1 MAPKAKAAAPAPA
14 AAKAEPKAKGKAKPA
29 KKQEED
35 EGPKMD
41 APDRAEFDAAVAKI
55 QEAIEGLQQEQQA
68 LQAQIKERS
77 GGKDDYYTQRAEFK
91 AQLDEFTAKI
101 DELMEQK
108 SGINKAVGDKRAEGQ
123 EMKNQLAK
131 MKKSIGYNS
140 EVEIDERIATIEY
153 EMTTG
158 SLTLK
163 QEKDYLKE
171 ISEMKKTRPKVAQVN
186 KMQDAL
192 GNRDTGAGLK
202 ENIGTI
208 NEQMALYRDGKR
220 KVQEKLTALNESRK
234 EQMGDLP
241 QLIEQRDGFHAK
253 IQEKIKERNTLRD
266 EFRQKE
272 REFNEFKNEQRRLR
286 QDKIMEQRNAERA
299 EWEKTART
307 RKAEA
312 LDQQPH
318 VAEITLL
325 EQTILFCKGLVADKG
340 PAKKEEKKETVHDN
354 PDGTEILLPDRD
366 EEFYFVPTATKKKG
380 KSNKKGGAQEG
391 GAKPIKHNAETFKLF
406 DSLKLNAPITTDEI
420 PALLEKLNEQLESY
434 QEKVKKWEINRDEMK
449 AKILAGEEVE
459 EKEEAAEEA
468 KEE

>member
-1 MAPKAKAAAPAPA
+1 MAPKAKAEAP

-29 KKQEED
+29 KKKEEED

-41 APDRAEFDAAVAKI
+41 APDRATFDAAVAKI
-55 QEAIEGLQQEQQA
+55 QEEIEALQKEQQGLA
-68 LQAQIKERS
+68 AQIKERS
-77 GGKDDYYTQRAEFK
+77 GGKDEYYTQRAEFK

-108 SGINKAVGDKRAEGQ
+108 NGINKAIGDKRQAGQ
-123 EMKNQLAK
+123 DMKNQLSK
-131 MKKSIGYNS
+131 MYKNIGYNS
-140 EVEIDERIATIEY
+140 EVEIDDRIATIEY

-158 SLTLK
+158 SLSLK
-163 QEKDYLKE
+163 QEKEYLKE
-171 ISEMKKTRPKVAQVN
+171 ISELKKSRPKVTQLN
-186 KMQDAL
+186 QMQSSLA
-192 GNRDTGAGLK
+192 NQDTGAGLK
-202 ENIGTI
+202 ENIGSI

-220 KVQEKLTALNESRK
+220 KVQEKLSALNESRK

-241 QLIEQRDGFHAK
+241 QLIEKRDGFNQK

-272 REFNEFKNEQRRLR
+272 REFNEWKNEQRRLR
-286 QDKIMEQRNAERA
+286 QEKVMEQRSAERA
-299 EWEKTART
+299 EYEKTARA
-307 RKAEA
+307 RKAES

-340 PAKKEEKKETVHDN
+340 PAQKEEKKATVHDN

-391 GAKPIKHNAETFKLF
+391 GAKPIKHNAISFKLF
-406 DSLKLNAPITTDEI
+406 DQLKLNAPITTDDI
-420 PALLEKLNEQLESY
+420 PATLEKLEEQLASF
-434 QEKVKKWEINRDEMK
+434 QEKVKDWEVNKNEMK
-449 AKILAGEEVE
+449 AKILAGEAVE
-459 EKEEAAEEA
+459 EATEETKEDE
-468 KEE
+468 